1 MIIKKIKIIPGL
13 SLKKWLRKCNF
24 TYCSKLHAYRAG
36 NKLVIKVREQW
47 MQRRR
52 TAGSAFQHAARQNS
66 LCLSAEVEGANVYQ
80 GEQSRHKG
88 ERNTMCACASVCVC
102 VCIRA
107 CVSLCVHWRMVVR
120 VLCFTVF
127 CHDALLYY
135 SAQGALHMRNG
146 FSLISTA
153 AWGRE
158 CTQKQARAN
167 LFWEKNR

>member
-1 MIIKKIKIIPGL
+1 MLHRNKLEIYE
-13 SLKKWLRKCNF
+13 
-24 TYCSKLHAYRAG
+24 TSKLICFTTHSP
-36 NKLVIKVREQW
+36 L
-47 MQRRR
+47 
-52 TAGSAFQHAARQNS
+52 QHTVRQNS
-66 LCLSAEVEGANVYQ
+66 LFLSAEVEGVNAYQ
-80 GEQSRHKG
+80 GEQSSYKG
-88 ERNTMCACASVCVC
+88 KRNTMCARMSVCIC
-102 VCIRA
+102 T

-167 LFWEKNR
+167 LFWGKKQIVVYFPGSGCRT